1 MGTRNEKAK
10 QGFGRRIRD
19 AREAAGLSQTALL
32 ERIGWPSNSNSRLS
46 SYELETRQPSLDD
59 FEAIARACGVDPVW
73 LVFARGSRKRGV
85 AA

>member
-1 MGTRNEKAK
+1 MRTKDATAK

-32 ERIGWPSNSNSRLS
+32 ERIGWPSDSNSRLS
-46 SYELETRQPSLDD
+46 AYEHEKRQPSLDD
-59 FEAIARACGVDPVW
+59 FEAIAKACGVDPVW
-73 LVFARGSRKRGV
+73 LVFDRGRRRV